1 MKKFQVVYFYKENGE
16 NFPVMVSETSS
27 LTDSILN
34 KKPLMK
40 ILDKSPKAK
49 GNLYALVTGV
59 EFKLDV

>member
-1 MKKFQVVYFYKENGE
+1 
-16 NFPVMVSETSS
+16 MVSETNS

-59 EFKLDV
+59 EFKLDI